1 MLKEV
6 SFRDYIEHPT
16 PTTSIIDKI
25 IVYILTMIYAIA
37 IIQMI
42 ILL

>member
-6 SFRDYIEHPT
+6 SFKDYIEHPT
-16 PTTSIIDKI
+16 STISLIDKI
-25 IVYILTMIYAIA
+25 IAYIITMIYAIA